1 MKIKRIDFYQLAL
14 WNKILVL
21 CVIESF
27 IPCTRRGEQEGFKV
41 LTFSQ
46 FLKLDYSTWLYGKE
60 LYKKKEYAKMRK

>member
-41 LTFSQ
+41 LTYLTIPEVGLFNMVV
-46 FLKLDYSTWLYGKE
+46 WE
-60 LYKKKEYAKMRK
+60 RII